1 MLDSTKLAGR
11 SFLLVTDAEV
21 GDGTCYILEELSDAD
36 EKELVYE
43 MVEDDELLDHLA
55 SIFGE
60 QTEDVDIEF

>member
-1 MLDSTKLAGR
+1 MDKIVFHGDQEDISFYVLDSTKLAGR
-11 SFLLVTDAEV
+11 S
-21 GDGTCYILEELSDAD
+21 LSGAD